1 MGSPARPQR
10 RPSGCSATEAGQ
22 TQGAAGHGMMCAVP
36 YLGGGVGVDQGQFDD
51 AGPTPGHR
59 EGPAARRPAD
69 FLAARMNVSACQAR
83 DEVARAGQNGEG
95 GVRRSKAK
103 PARAPH
109 LRPAPARRRLLGH
122 PVPRMPRVTCRNGQW
137 SAAVALT
144 VGVACATM
152 QVSAAARTAAKA
164 PLRGQACGLTAA
176 GGDSGRVTLHGHY
189 Y

>member
-1 MGSPARPQR
+1 MPCRTSEVAWGLTKGNSTTPDRLPATVR
-10 RPSGCSATEAGQ
+10 GQ
-22 TQGAAGHGMMCAVP
+22 
-36 YLGGGVGVDQGQFDD
+36 L
-51 AGPTPGHR
+51 PG
-59 EGPAARRPAD
+59 D
-69 FLAARMNVSACQAR
+69 LLVSSAARMNVNVCQAR

-137 SAAVALT
+137 STAVALT
-144 VGVACATM
+144 VGVACAPM
-152 QVSAAARTAAKA
+152 QVSPAARTAAKA
-164 PLRGQACGLTAA
+164 PLRGQACGITAA
-176 GGDSGRVTLHGHY
+176 GGNSGRVTPHGHY

>member
-1 MGSPARPQR
+1 M
-10 RPSGCSATEAGQ
+10 
-22 TQGAAGHGMMCAVP
+22 
-36 YLGGGVGVDQGQFDD
+36 
-51 AGPTPGHR
+51 
-59 EGPAARRPAD
+59 
-69 FLAARMNVSACQAR
+69 
-83 DEVARAGQNGEG
+83 
-95 GVRRSKAK
+95 RRSKAK

-144 VGVACATM
+144 VGVACAPM

-164 PLRGQACGLTAA
+164 PLRGQACGITAA
-176 GGDSGRVTLHGHY
+176 GGNSGRVTPHGHY